1 MKKFLPISKS
11 DLKQRGW
18 KDLDVIIITGDAY
31 VDHPSYGAAVI
42 GRVLEKNGFKVG
54 IISQPD
60 WKDARDFQKLG
71 KPKLFFGITA
81 GNVDSMIAN
90 YTANKKPRKEDDY
103 SPVKD
108 GQGRP
113 DRATI
118 VYANRVREAFGDV
131 PIVIGGLEASMRRLA
146 HYDYWSNSVRRSL
159 LLDARADILV
169 YGMGETQLLEIGKRL
184 KKGKPVS
191 SLDNIRGTAVVRKE
205 VKIFKDTVSV
215 PGFEVIKEDKARFT
229 SAFKLAHSNQNPFT
243 AHTLIQ
249 KHGNRYVVVFPPS
262 LPLKQNELDK
272 IYELPYVRE
281 AHPVYKKFGDVKGL
295 ETVKFSMISHRGC
308 CGECSFCSLYFH
320 QGRVV
325 QSRSPASLTREAQT
339 LSKMPDFKGTITD
352 IGGPTANMYL
362 ADCKLWKE
370 KGGCENKSCLF
381 PVKCKNFKTGYSE
394 SIRLYKKIRK
404 LPGINHLFIASGFRH
419 DLLCDD
425 DAEKY
430 LEEICRY
437 HISGQ
442 LKVAPEHMFDN
453 ILELMNKP
461 SVKTYDRFL
470 GKFSRVN
477 SKLEKKCYLV
487 NYFISAFPGSSLR
500 DGFGFGLN
508 LLKRRMHPEQ
518 VQDFIPLP
526 MTSAACMYYTGEH
539 PFTGKSLYVSKNITE
554 RKTQRALLQSKN
566 KANRSLIIKALKDLK
581 AENQIKIFFPKKN
594 SLHKKNQ

>member
-1 MKKFLPISKS
+1 MKTFLPISKS
-11 DLKQRGW
+11 DLKKRGW
-18 KDLDVIIITGDAY
+18 KHLDVVIITGDAY

-60 WKDARDFQKLG
+60 WKDTKDFEKLG

-108 GQGRP
+108 GLGRP

-118 VYANRVREAFGDV
+118 VYANKVREAFGDV

-159 LLDARADILV
+159 LLDARADLLV

-184 KKGKPVS
+184 KKGELIS

-205 VKIFKDTVSV
+205 VKTFKDTISV
-215 PGFEVIKEDKARFT
+215 PGFEIIKEDKAKFT
-229 SAFKLAHSNQNPFT
+229 SAFKLAHANQNPFT

-249 KHGNRYVVVFPPS
+249 KHGNRYVVVFPPP
-262 LPLKQNELDK
+262 LPLKQKELDN
-272 IYELPYVRE
+272 IYELPYTRDS
-281 AHPVYKKFGDVKGL
+281 HPVYKKSGAVKGL

-320 QGRVV
+320 QGRIV
-325 QSRSPASLTREAQT
+325 QSRSPASLIREAKT

-362 ADCKLWKE
+362 SDCKHWKE

-381 PVKCKNFKTGYSE
+381 PEKCKNFKTGYSE
-394 SIRLYKKIRK
+394 SIRLYKKIRS
-404 LPGINHLFIASGFRH
+404 LPEINHLFIASGFRH
-419 DLLCDD
+419 DLLCDA

-430 LEEICRY
+430 LEEICRH

-461 SVKTYDRFL
+461 SAKTYDRFL
-470 GKFSRVN
+470 GRFSRVN
-477 SKLEKKCYLV
+477 SKLDKKCYLV
-487 NYFISAFPGSSLR
+487 NYFISSFPGSGPR
-500 DGFGFGLN
+500 DALGFGLN

-526 MTSAACMYYTGEH
+526 MTSASCMYYTGEH
-539 PFTGKSLYVSKNITE
+539 PFTGKSLYVSKNIAE

-581 AENQIKIFFPKKN
+581 AENQLKTFFPRKK
-594 SLHKKNQ
+594 

>member
-1 MKKFLPISKS
+1 MKKFLPVSKS

-18 KDLDVIIITGDAY
+18 KDLDVVIITGDAY

-42 GRVLEKNGFKVG
+42 GRVLEKEGFRVG
-54 IISQPD
+54 IISQPE
-60 WKDARDFQKLG
+60 WKDTGDFKKFG

-81 GNVDSMIAN
+81 GNVDSMVAN
-90 YTANKKPRKEDDY
+90 YTANKNSRKEDVY
-103 SPVKD
+103 SPVK
-108 GQGRP
+108 QGPCRP

-159 LLDARADILV
+159 LLDSRADILV
-169 YGMGETQLLEIGKRL
+169 YGMGETQILEIADRL
-184 KKGKPVS
+184 KKEEPVC

-205 VKIFKDTVSV
+205 VKTFKDTVPVPSFESV
-215 PGFEVIKEDKARFT
+215 KEDKAQFT
-229 SAFKLAHSNQNPFT
+229 SAFKLAYANQNPFT
-243 AHTLIQ
+243 AETLIQ
-249 KHGNRYVVVFPPS
+249 KHGNRYVVVFPPP
-262 LPLKQNELDK
+262 LPLKQSELDK
-272 IYELPYVRE
+272 IYELSYARDS
-281 AHPVYKKFGDVKGL
+281 HPVYKKSGQIKGL

-325 QSRSPASLTREAQT
+325 QSRSPASLIREAQM
-339 LSKMPDFKGTITD
+339 LSKRSDFKGTITD

-362 ADCKLWKE
+362 SGCKRWKE

-381 PVKCKNFKTGYSE
+381 PVKCKNFKTGYNE

-404 LPGINHLFIASGFRH
+404 LPGVNHLFIASGFRH
-419 DLLCDD
+419 DLLCDV

-437 HISGQ
+437 HVSGQ

-470 GKFSRVN
+470 GRFSRVN
-477 SKLEKKCYLV
+477 SKLEKRCYLA

-500 DGFGFGLN
+500 DALGFALI

-526 MTSAACMYYTGEH
+526 MTSASCMYYTGEH
-539 PFTGKSLYVSKNITE
+539 PFTGKSLYVPKNITE

-566 KANRSLIIKALKDLK
+566 KGNRGLIIKALKELK
-581 AENQIKIFFPKKN
+581 AENQIKNFFPRKK
-594 SLHKKNQ
+594 

>member
-1 MKKFLPISKS
+1 MKKFLPVSKP

-18 KDLDVIIITGDAY
+18 KDLEVVIITGDAY

-42 GRVLEKNGFKVG
+42 GRVLEKDGFRVG

-60 WKDARDFQKLG
+60 WKDIEDFKKLG

-81 GNVDSMIAN
+81 GNVDSMVAN
-90 YTANKKPRKEDDY
+90 YTANKKPRKDDDY
-103 SPVKD
+103 SPVKE

-169 YGMGETQLLEIGKRL
+169 YGMGEIQLLEIASRL
-184 KKGKPVS
+184 KKGEPVY

-205 VKIFKDTVSV
+205 VKTFKNSVSV
-215 PGFEVIKEDKARFT
+215 PGFEVIKEDKAKFI
-229 SAFKLAHSNQNPFT
+229 SAFKLAYANQNPFT

-249 KHGNRYVVVFPPS
+249 KHGNRYVVVFPPP
-262 LPLKQNELDK
+262 LPLKQSELDK
-272 IYELPYVRE
+272 IYELPYARDS
-281 AHPVYKKFGDVKGL
+281 HPVYKKSGDVKGL
-295 ETVKFSMISHRGC
+295 ETVKFSIISHRGC

-339 LSKMPDFKGTITD
+339 LSKRSDFKGTITD

-362 ADCKLWKE
+362 SGCKRWKE

-381 PVKCKNFKTGYSE
+381 PVKCKNFKTGYKDSL
-394 SIRLYKKIRK
+394 SLYKKIRK
-404 LPGINHLFIASGFRH
+404 LPEVKHLFIASGFRH
-419 DLLCDD
+419 DLLCDA

-470 GKFSRVN
+470 GRFSRVN
-477 SKLEKKCYLV
+477 SKLEKRCYLA

-500 DGFGFGLN
+500 EALGFGLN

-526 MTSAACMYYTGEH
+526 MTSASCMYYTGEH
-539 PFTGKSLYVSKNITE
+539 PFTGKSLYVPKNITE

-566 KANRSLIIKALKDLK
+566 KSNRGLIIKALKELK
-581 AENQIKIFFPKKN
+581 AENQIKTFFPRKK
-594 SLHKKNQ
+594 